1 MLPVSMRPAPF
12 SVVEEGWPLSEQIAK
27 TAALRIECRDCRHKN
42 ALHEDHCQVS
52 LTVAGWF
59 SFSNHTLCLG
69 SRVCCLLGV
78 NSISIAGV
86 QQLLGKRNSG
96 NVTVHYTNS
105 KNGYTKWFKRA
116 FIWSAGQWP
125 AGYQAVPCR
134 PPSPISLNFCLFVC
148 LNQVHILTSHSRSI
162 PIETQHA
169 AATVGRQ
176 RDMKLS
182 T

>member
-42 ALHEDHCQVS
+42 ALHCQVS

-105 KNGYTKWFKRA
+105 KNGYTKWLQIF
-116 FIWSAGQWP
+116 
-125 AGYQAVPCR
+125 YEHLCEVAVAAC
-134 PPSPISLNFCLFVC
+134 
-148 LNQVHILTSHSRSI
+148 HSVR
-162 PIETQHA
+162 
-169 AATVGRQ
+169 
-176 RDMKLS
+176 L
-182 T
+182 

>member
-12 SVVEEGWPLSEQIAK
+12 SVVQEGWPLSEQIAK

-42 ALHEDHCQVS
+42 ALHFQVS

-69 SRVCCLLGV
+69 SRVCCLLGA

-105 KNGYTKWFKRA
+105 KNGYTKWLDKAIVSTTLIRPGHSHQDAKRK
-116 FIWSAGQWP
+116 
-125 AGYQAVPCR
+125 
-134 PPSPISLNFCLFVC
+134 
-148 LNQVHILTSHSRSI
+148 HI
-162 PIETQHA
+162 A
-169 AATVGRQ
+169 AA
-176 RDMKLS
+176 KC
-182 T
+182 

>member
-27 TAALRIECRDCRHKN
+27 TAALHIECRDCRHKN
-42 ALHEDHCQVS
+42 ALHCQVS

-69 SRVCCLLGV
+69 STVCCLLGV

-105 KNGYTKWFKRA
+105 KNGYTKWFRCVRCIRLIGPICTVPGNHSLGTVGTRPSEGTRA
-116 FIWSAGQWP
+116 EPG
-125 AGYQAVPCR
+125 CER
-134 PPSPISLNFCLFVC
+134 PPGN
-148 LNQVHILTSHSRSI
+148 
-162 PIETQHA
+162 
-169 AATVGRQ
+169 
-176 RDMKLS
+176 RD
-182 T
+182 